1 MKPGRIALLALVAA
15 LVAAYFAFDLG
26 RFLSLEYFKSQQAA
40 FETFFRDHPVQT
52 AAAYFVIYVAVTGLS
67 LPGAAILTLA
77 GGAIFGLLW
86 GVVIVSFAS
95 TIGATLAFLASRFVL
110 RDWVQAKFGDKLRPV
125 NDGIAREG
133 AFYLFALRL
142 VPAFPFFVINLVM
155 GLTPIRAAT
164 FYWVSQVGMLAGTVV
179 YVYAGTQL
187 AQVTSLKGILSPGLL
202 GAFVLLGLFPFL
214 AKRVL
219 GAMKARKVY
228 AKWPRPARY
237 DRNVVVI
244 GAGSAGLVTAYIA
257 AAVKARVTLVER
269 HRMGGDCLNTGC
281 VPSKALIRS
290 AKFLSHV
297 KRSAEFGIRSAS
309 ADFDF
314 AQVMERVQSV
324 VKRIEPHDSVERYTG
339 LGVDVVAGTA
349 RITGPWTVEIA
360 REDGT
365 KQVLATR
372 NIVIAAGARPFVPP
386 IPGLAEVKPLTSD
399 NVWEL
404 RALPRRLVVLGGGP
418 IGCELAQAFARFGAK
433 VTQVEMLARLM
444 IREDPEVSALVA
456 KSFEAD
462 GVDVLVNHKAKQ
474 VVVENGEKFLVVES
488 AGAERRIAFD
498 EILVAVGRVANTEGY
513 GLEELGIA
521 VTKGR
526 TVEVNEFLETA
537 YPNILACGDVA
548 GPFQFTHTAAHM
560 AWYASVNALF
570 GRFRK
575 FKVDYSV
582 IPWATF
588 TEPEVARVG
597 LNESEATEKGIAHQV
612 VTYGIEDLDRAIADG
627 EAHGFVKVIVK
638 PGTDAILGATIVGE
652 HAGDLVTEFVSAMR
666 HGIGLNK
673 VLGTIH
679 IYPTLAE
686 ANKFAA
692 GAWKRSTVTHG
703 QMDFLAAFHAW
714 TRGEAGLGAVLAR
727 VRSLLADRRPYHDP
741 AKH

>member
-40 FETFFRDHPVQT
+40 FEAFFREHPVGT
-52 AAAYFVIYVAVTGLS
+52 AAAYFAIYVAVTGLS
-67 LPGAAILTLA
+67 LPGATILTLA

-86 GVVIVSFAS
+86 GVVIISFAS

-155 GLTPIRAAT
+155 GLTPIRAST
-164 FYWVSQVGMLAGTVV
+164 FYWVSQVGMFAGTIV

-187 AQVTSLKGILSPGLL
+187 AQLTSLKGILSPGLL
-202 GAFVLLGLFPFL
+202 GAFVLLGIFPFL
-214 AKRVL
+214 AKRAI
-219 GAMKARKVY
+219 GALKARKVY
-228 AKWPRPARY
+228 AKWTRPARF

-244 GAGSAGLVTAYIA
+244 GAGSAGLVTSYIA
-257 AAVKARVTLVER
+257 AAVRAKVTLVER

-297 KRSAEFGIRSAS
+297 KRAKEFGIRSAS

-314 AQVMERVQSV
+314 AEVMERVQSV
-324 VKRIEPHDSVERYTG
+324 VKAIEPHDSVERYTG

-349 RITGPWTVEIA
+349 RITGPWTVEVA
-360 REDGT
+360 KADGT

-386 IPGLAEVKPLTSD
+386 IPGLAEAKPLTSD

-433 VTQVEMLARLM
+433 VTQVEMLPRLM
-444 IREDPEVSALVA
+444 IREDPEVSELVRR
-456 KSFEAD
+456 SFEAD
-462 GVDVLVNHKAKQ
+462 GVEVLVNHKAKE
-474 VVVENGEKFLVVES
+474 VLVHGGEKLLVVES
-488 AGAERRIAFD
+488 GGAERRIAFD

-548 GPFQFTHTAAHM
+548 GPYQFTHTASHM
-560 AWYASVNALF
+560 AWYAAVNALF

-575 FKVDYSV
+575 FRVDYSV

-597 LNESEATEKGIAHQV
+597 LNEQEAKEKGIAHQV
-612 VTYGIEDLDRAIADG
+612 VTYGIDDLDRAIADG
-627 EAHGFVKVIVK
+627 EARGFVKVLVK
-638 PGTDAILGATIVGE
+638 PGSDAVLGATIVGE

-686 ANKFAA
+686 ANKYAA
-692 GAWKRSTVTHG
+692 GAWKRSTVTRG

-714 TRGEAGLGAVLAR
+714 ARGEAGLGAVLAR
-727 VRSLLADRRPYHDP
+727 VRSLLADKRPFHDP